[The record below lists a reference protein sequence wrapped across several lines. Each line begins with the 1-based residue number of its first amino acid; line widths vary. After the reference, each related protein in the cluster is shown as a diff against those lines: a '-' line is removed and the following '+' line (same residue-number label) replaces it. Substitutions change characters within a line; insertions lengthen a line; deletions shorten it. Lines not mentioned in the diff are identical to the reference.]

1 MSLILLEEEVMGAL
15 FCSWQWQQ
23 CKESE
28 QKHMVPAKPQAQNG
42 VTVALTHNLLANTSY
57 GGGAGRSKDESPPLM
72 AGGGLQCHRV
82 KGAETGG

>member
-57 GGGAGRSKDESPPLM
+57 GGGLDGVRMKVHLSWS
-72 AGGGLQCHRV
+72 GGCSV
-82 KGAETGG
+82 TE